1 MAWALLNVGISS
13 CGHRLALCSFRGVCL
28 WPGEWNPRPQA
39 LPTFSWASCVPLAL
53 PSGLHT
59 RFPSLTEKR
68 KTPAPSF
75 CDRNSFLATGLQA
88 VSVCSTPFI
97 GGHRFRKVFCSK
109 SATDFKPIDPE
120 VAFLAKRPLP
130 PALTCAA
137 CLLWLGP
144 RIHSL
149 SDHIL
154 FPALLISCLT
164 CLGSFSSD
172 FLEAEGINWRG
183 VEGRDAPCGWLT
195 PSFSLLCS

>member
-1 MAWALLNVGISS
+1 
-13 CGHRLALCSFRGVCL
+13 
-28 WPGEWNPRPQA
+28 
-39 LPTFSWASCVPLAL
+39 
-53 PSGLHT
+53 
-59 RFPSLTEKR
+59 
-68 KTPAPSF
+68 
-75 CDRNSFLATGLQA
+75 
-88 VSVCSTPFI
+88 
-97 GGHRFRKVFCSK
+97 
-109 SATDFKPIDPE
+109 
-120 VAFLAKRPLP
+120 
-130 PALTCAA
+130 
-137 CLLWLGP
+137 LLWLGP